1 MVTILSDRIR
11 FLLGIS
17 RAPFLLLSLLCAVL
31 GISAAVADAD
41 AGVVGAG
48 VVDES
53 GSPVWLA
60 ILAVSAAVFAHASVN
75 AFNECADFRSGL
87 DLQTSRTPFSG
98 GSGSLPAAPQ
108 YLALA
113 QVWAW
118 LTFGITAAIGVYFL
132 SLRGGLLAWLGAT
145 GLVLVIAY
153 TPLINRFPWLCLIAP
168 GVGFGPIMVVG
179 SAIAVTGAAPPASVW
194 SAAIMGVLASGLLL
208 ANQQPDARVDA
219 RFGRR
224 HLTIVYGPVVARRI
238 LACLWVMPLLILC
251 TALAV
256 GGLPPLAAVVGLP
269 LLLACYNAWQL
280 LGLSQDA
287 VVPTALL
294 ARNVQVCL
302 ITPACMI
309 AVFFIN
315 WRYGLVC
322 A

>member
-1 MVTILSDRIR
+1 M
-11 FLLGIS
+11 
-17 RAPFLLLSLLCAVL
+17 RAWLVL
-31 GISAAVADAD
+31 EWLI
-41 AGVVGAG
+41 
-48 VVDES
+48 ES

-98 GSGSLPAAPQ
+98 GSSSLPAAPQ

-113 QVWAW
+113 QGWAW

-132 SLRGGLLAWLGAT
+132 LAGGLLAWLGAT

-194 SAAIMGVLASGLLL
+194 SAAIMGTGPAVLLL

-269 LLLACYNAWQL
+269 RLLLMLQRPAVA
-280 LGLSQDA
+280 GLIEDA

-302 ITPACMI
+302 ITPACI
-309 AVFFIN
+309 AAVFFIN
-315 WRYGLVC
+315 WRHGLVG